1 MTVHDDPVTLE
12 QMKGV
17 LRPRVQKLSVTKQ
30 ARDTFILVG
39 DVHVHDAANLMTMND
54 KITLKNYFIILF

>member
-39 DVHVHDAANLMTMND
+39 DVHDAANLMTMND